1 LNKTQQTQLIKFA
14 DMLFKKMT
22 NNPISKGT
30 AAAAVATNN
39 KRSNSVKSTKT
50 INRISYSSTIT
61 SSSTIRS
68 SVTQE
73 STAPSSPSTSPIL
86 IDDDISTINNKNNS
100 TSTIVGGDSTMYK
113 SVAPPQTPG
122 LRLSRNFQVE
132 EEKAKQLREEIA
144 RQSMDL
150 QKLEEIAAELQVP
163 KVGRVQQTTNHSGPH
178 ESSIFSS
185 SVSSLHNGT
194 STRVIETLQY
204 NIDTLKRELRDQT
217 EIAREEARGREA
229 LAKRCDIIESSQAI
243 LKHQYESMN
252 QLLNRK
258 ERRIKELEAKM
269 SEKDNTITYLQT
281 AAGDYLGVQKELEL
295 KLKHFEEERN
305 RLEVGYKALLESS
318 KSLKQ
323 KYHQEVSAIGESIE
337 DIRTSRRADLE
348 KLAALEAGMSKQIVT
363 QGQLTELENKSQV
376 LQAAHIDSVQ
386 KLYQN
391 MHKAVGDSDQHI
403 KFQVDHVR
411 RLVEQLDKY
420 LGEKPNSAP
429 LSVSLSAALRSFPL
443 SATSDEIAE
452 G

>member
-1 LNKTQQTQLIKFA
+1 
-14 DMLFKKMT
+14 
-22 NNPISKGT
+22 
-30 AAAAVATNN
+30 
-39 KRSNSVKSTKT
+39 
-50 INRISYSSTIT
+50 
-61 SSSTIRS
+61 
-68 SVTQE
+68 
-73 STAPSSPSTSPIL
+73 
-86 IDDDISTINNKNNS
+86 
-100 TSTIVGGDSTMYK
+100 
-113 SVAPPQTPG
+113 
-122 LRLSRNFQVE
+122 
-132 EEKAKQLREEIA
+132 
-144 RQSMDL
+144 
-150 QKLEEIAAELQVP
+150 
-163 KVGRVQQTTNHSGPH
+163 
-178 ESSIFSS
+178 
-185 SVSSLHNGT
+185 
-194 STRVIETLQY
+194 
-204 NIDTLKRELRDQT
+204 
-217 EIAREEARGREA
+217 
-229 LAKRCDIIESSQAI
+229 
-243 LKHQYESMN
+243 
-252 QLLNRK
+252 
-258 ERRIKELEAKM
+258 M